1 MEPEYGQAIELGKL
15 ETPRG
20 PAWATLR
27 PLGEAWVLWVRR
39 DGSRDKQHLGVLT
52 RSPNGYAFVN
62 KRGHRSGPDDWY
74 TLIIRVVERHR

>member
-15 ETPRG
+15 DTARG

-39 DGSRDKQHLGVLT
+39 DGSRERQHLGVLT
-52 RSPNGYAFVN
+52 RSPHGYAFVN
-62 KRGHRSGPDDWY
+62 RRGHRSGPDDWQ
-74 TLIIRVVERHR
+74 TLITRIVARSR